1 MSPSS
6 IHTFDPFNLQQGS
19 QQEWHIKLQEVIY
32 YGESRFRQATASINT
47 ADGRRQGWMQE
58 CLQQELVSR
67 EMA

>member
-6 IHTFDPFNLQQGS
+6 IHTFNPFNLQQGS